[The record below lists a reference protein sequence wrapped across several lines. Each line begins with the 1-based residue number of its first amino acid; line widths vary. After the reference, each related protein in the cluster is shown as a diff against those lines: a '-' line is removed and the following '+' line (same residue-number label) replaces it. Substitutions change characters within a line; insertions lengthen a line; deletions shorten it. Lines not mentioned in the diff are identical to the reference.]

1 MIIVSS
7 MVETIVDEK
16 ILTLP
21 YHMIGAD
28 SV

>member
-1 MIIVSS
+1 

-28 SV
+28 SVWERLL